1 MDPIYVGIDVS
12 GDTLD
17 YCVNPSGEVGVF
29 RNNRVGIG
37 RLLKMLAKLKPKLV
51 VFEAS
56 GGIEMPL
63 YLALCNAGVPAAPV
77 NPRKVRDFARSM
89 GKLAKT
95 DRIDAGILAHF
106 ASAAAVEP
114 RLIPHTQD
122 LKEML
127 TRRDQL
133 VQMITMES
141 NRLRTAHRGLR
152 KSIAEHIAWMKRE
165 LDDLDKML
173 RERIQADPG
182 CSEKDAIL
190 QSAPGVGPATAA
202 ALIGRIPELGN
213 LNRKTT
219 ANLIGLAPL
228 NRDSGKYRGK
238 RSVWGGR
245 SRVRAP
251 LYMATL
257 VATRCNPAIR
267 SLYQRLL
274 QAGKPK
280 KVALVAC
287 MRKFITI
294 LNSMVKHHATW
305 SSSYSKV
312 PSS

>member
-1 MDPIYVGIDVS
+1 MDTIYVGIDVS

-17 YCVNPSGEVGVF
+17 YCVSPTGEVGVF

-37 RLLKMLAKLKPKLV
+37 RLVKMMARVKPRLV
-51 VFEAS
+51 IFEAS

-63 YLALCNAGVPAAPV
+63 YLALSEAGLPATPV

-89 GKLAKT
+89 GILAKT
-95 DRIDAGILAHF
+95 DKIDAAVIARY
-106 ASAAAVEP
+106 ASAAGIEP
-114 RLIPHTQD
+114 KLIPDTQD

-127 TRRDQL
+127 TRRDQI
-133 VQMITMES
+133 VHMITMET
-141 NRLRTAHRGLR
+141 NRLRTAHKGLG
-152 KSIAEHIAWMKRE
+152 KSIAEHIAWLKRE
-165 LDDLDKML
+165 LDELDRMIKQ
-173 RERIQADPG
+173 RIQADPD

-190 QSAPGVGPATAA
+190 QSAPGIGPATAA
-202 ALIGRIPELGN
+202 ALIGRIPELGS
-213 LNRKTT
+213 LNRKTM
-219 ANLIGLAPL
+219 ANLLGLAPL

-238 RSVWGGR
+238 RTTWGGR

-257 VATRCNPAIR
+257 VATRHNPVIR

-274 QAGKPK
+274 QAGKAK

-305 SSSYSKV
+305 SCSEPV
-312 PSS
+312 ATIT

>member
-1 MDPIYVGIDVS
+1 MDPVYVGIDVS

-17 YCVNPSGEVGVF
+17 YCISPSSKVGVF
-29 RNNRVGIG
+29 RNNHVGIG
-37 RLLKMLAKLKPKLV
+37 RLVKMLAKLKPKLV

-56 GGIEMPL
+56 GGIEMPM
-63 YLALCNAGVPAAPV
+63 YLALCNAGVPAASV

-89 GKLAKT
+89 GKMAKT
-95 DRIDAGILAHF
+95 DKIDASVLAHF

-114 RLIPHTQD
+114 KLIPDTQD

-141 NRLRTAHRGLR
+141 NRLRTAHKGLK
-152 KSIAEHIAWMKRE
+152 KSVAEHITWMKRE
-165 LDDLDKML
+165 LDDLDKL
-173 RERIQADPG
+173 LKERIQADPD

-190 QSAPGVGPATAA
+190 QSAPGIGPATAA
-202 ALIGRIPELGN
+202 ALIGRVPELGN
-213 LNRKTT
+213 LNRKTM
-219 ANLIGLAPL
+219 ANLVGLAPL

-238 RSVWGGR
+238 RSIWGGR

-257 VATRCNPAIR
+257 VATRWNPPIK

-274 QAGKPK
+274 QAGKAK

-294 LNSMVKHHATW
+294 LNSMVKHKATW
-305 SSSYSKV
+305 SCSYSPV